1 MSDGRLK
8 TCLFSAP
15 DRELNVRPLLDRPAE
30 LAAAIDA
37 AIDGKNFDRL
47 VEAPGGGRGMSQIGG

>member
-1 MSDGRLK
+1 MVKLISRPVSGNY
-8 TCLFSAP
+8 
-15 DRELNVRPLLDRPAE
+15 LNVMGVRPLLGRPAE

-47 VEAPGGGRGMSQIGG
+47 VEAPDSGRGMSQIGG